1 MTRRCLMELSGPTDD
16 LSCLADPALPDPAEQ
31 IDEHTR
37 SSALHGAI
45 ALLPAADQLLLRL
58 RFEEELTARQIAGLL
73 GLPTPFHVYRRLDAV
88 CATLRTRLGPGQ
100 VSRPA

>member
-1 MTRRCLMELSGPTDD
+1 MEAFIGDGDFQL
-16 LSCLADPALPDPAEQ
+16 
-31 IDEHTR
+31 
-37 SSALHGAI
+37 
-45 ALLPAADQLLLRL
+45 ADQLLLRL
-58 RFEEELTARQIAGLL
+58 RFDEELTARQIAGLL